1 MKTLLVY
8 YSNNR
13 NVQELCESCA
23 RNGDVDVIK
32 LQERYQRSLLWD
44 ITVGTYRAVSGRG
57 SKMAD
62 ININI
67 AEYDS
72 LIIATPV
79 RLLNPH
85 SIINEFLHRTSLSG
99 LEVSALLVHS
109 GQIIGGAAD
118 ILRKRIGLAGGSC
131 RGVVS
136 ITTKELR
143 ENKCDVLSLAGYNL
157 RAAAR
162 A

>member
-8 YSNNR
+8 YSNNKD
-13 NVQELCESCA
+13 VQGLCESCA
-23 RNGDVDVIK
+23 NGDVDV
-32 LQERYQRSLLWD
+32 LRLNERYHRSHLWD
-44 ITVGTYRAVSGRG
+44 LTVGTYRAVSGRG
-57 SKMAD
+57 SRMKD
-62 ININI
+62 ININL

-72 LIIATPV
+72 LIISTPV
-79 RLLNPH
+79 RLMNPH

-109 GQIIGGAAD
+109 GNIVGGAAD
-118 ILRKRIGLAGGSC
+118 ILRKRIVLAGGSC

-143 ENKCDVLSLAGYNL
+143 EREYDVLSLAGYKL
-157 RAAAR
+157 KAAAG